1 MNDATQAQ
9 VNMIAFAEGLQH
21 DSDCSYPLGDCFC
34 SVHDAF
40 VDGER
45 TFGRE
50 VYRRA
55 QKASGLGRAHFRAA
69 VDEAVVLR
77 VNGVEVG
84 DEVDRIFAYRKAA
97 NNVAQSAA
105 GWRSIP
111 SWVVDFWGPDVAWI
125 GGRPGLYVDEHG
137 VVE

>member
-1 MNDATQAQ
+1 MNDAA
-9 VNMIAFAEGLQH
+9 QH
-21 DSDCSYPLGDCFC
+21 DSNCAYPLADCFC

-69 VDEAVVLR
+69 VDKAVVFPHGA
-77 VNGVEVG
+77 V

-105 GWRSIP
+105 GWREIP
-111 SWVVDFWGPDVAWI
+111 TSHVFCYGPDVAWI
-125 GGRPGLYVDEHG
+125 GGRPGLYVDDHG
-137 VVE
+137 VA